1 MSSQDGR
8 WTQEEAGP
16 VSRPY
21 MVTGGRTRP
30 RGTRH
35 FDLVD
40 IVVRSA
46 RGADPASFDPE
57 RRRILDL
64 CRIPVSVAEIAAII
78 GLPLGVVRV
87 LLDDL
92 LYEDLIE
99 VMTTAPRGVVT
110 DQGLL
115 RKVLEGLQAL

>member
-1 MSSQDGR
+1 MSSEDDR
-8 WTQEEAGP
+8 RTYEEAGP

-30 RGTRH
+30 RGTYH

-40 IVVRSA
+40 IVVRSFK
-46 RGADPASFDPE
+46 GADPASFDPE

-64 CRIPVSVAEIAAII
+64 CSIPISVAEIAAII

-92 LYEDLIE
+92 RYENLIE

-115 RKVLEGLQAL
+115 RKVLEGLQ

>member
-1 MSSQDGR
+1 
-8 WTQEEAGP
+8 
-16 VSRPY
+16 
-21 MVTGGRTRP
+21 MVTGGRTKP

-46 RGADPASFDPE
+46 RGGDPASFDPE

-92 LYEDLIE
+92 LCEDLIE

>member
-1 MSSQDGR
+1 MSSEDDR
-8 WTQEEAGP
+8 WTDEEAGP

-21 MVTGGRTRP
+21 MVTAGRTRP
-30 RGTRH
+30 RGTYH

-40 IVVRSA
+40 IVVRSIE
-46 RGADPASFDPE
+46 GADPASFDPE

-64 CRIPVSVAEIAAII
+64 CSIPISVAEVAAII

-92 LYEDLIE
+92 RYENLIE